1 MLQDPLRRA
10 PLRPDPS
17 SSAATQDSAVPDDPA
32 TPDDWDSLVRSGAAR
47 RADTDSTSGERG
59 PAGPR
64 SGEPGFPW
72 RHATR
77 PAHPGRNQA
86 VGVESGSEEPGSA
99 APVAGGPRV
108 EELSAGRPK
117 RRGIPLL
124 RRLGR
129 RTRRVLGLSAATL
142 TALVLLV
149 AAWVV
154 VPALRAP
161 GNDSLSAR
169 IAESARDRGL
179 GFLVT
184 GLETVQYDLN
194 PPPVDVPLDP
204 AVAKSLA
211 AAAAQPSSAATA
223 GSAPTP
229 GGSKPATPSARAT
242 AIPVHTPLK
251 PVASPALPG
260 EGVFSTRVL
269 VHGQPALQTALLRP
283 DSQHTSFLAGVVWM
297 SSSLLS
303 FVQHPGVTDPGQ
315 LDKWKQP
322 ATVPVQARTGL
333 VATFNSAFKIAD
345 SRGAFYQDGS
355 TVGSFRSG
363 AASLVITNDGKLDVG
378 AWGTEV
384 KMGPTVRSVRQNLTL
399 LVDGGQLSPD
409 IDKPGKAA
417 WGATIGNAAFVWRSG
432 VGVTATGDVVYVMGD
447 ALSARSLATLLQ
459 TAGAVRAMELDIN
472 RSWVSFMWYGS
483 GTAPTDPTSA
493 TPHKLVPFERPPDRY
508 FSLNNRD
515 FFAVYAR

>member
-1 MLQDPLRRA
+1 MLQDPLRRS
-10 PLRPDPS
+10 PLRR
-17 SSAATQDSAVPDDPA
+17 SAPQPGPT
-32 TPDDWDSLVRSGAAR
+32 TPDDAASPDPRPASDGWDELVGQGAEAH
-47 RADTDSTSGERG
+47 ADAD
-59 PAGPR
+59 PR
-64 SGEPGFPW
+64 SGEAGFPW

-77 PAHPGRNQA
+77 PVHSPRDQ
-86 VGVESGSEEPGSA
+86 VGGPD
-99 APVAGGPRV
+99 AGGQSLLGSDTARPGTATV
-108 EELSAGRPK
+108 EELRAGTTK
-117 RRGIPLL
+117 RRGLPLV

-129 RTRRVLGLSAATL
+129 RTRRVLGLTLATV
-142 TALVLLV
+142 TAVVVLV

-154 VPALRAP
+154 IPALRAP

-184 GLETVQYDLN
+184 GLETVQYDLS
-194 PPPVDVPLDP
+194 PPPVDAPLDP
-204 AVAKSLA
+204 SEAKSLA
-211 AAAAQPSSAATA
+211 AAAATPSSAGTS
-223 GSAPTP
+223 GPGPTP
-229 GGSKPATPSARAT
+229 AGTKPATPSSKAPTVA
-242 AIPVHTPLK
+242 AHAPLQ
-251 PVASPALPG
+251 PVASPPLPG
-260 EGVFSTRVL
+260 EGVFTTRVL

-322 ATVPVQARTGL
+322 ATIPVQARTGL

-355 TVGSFRSG
+355 SVGSFRTG
-363 AASLVITNDGKLDVG
+363 AASLVISNDGSVNVG

-417 WGATIGNAAFVWRSG
+417 WGATIGSAAFVWRSG

-447 ALSARSLATLLQ
+447 ALSARTLATLLQ
-459 TAGAVRAMELDIN
+459 RAGAVRAMELDIN

-483 GTAPTDPTSA
+483 GTAPTGPSAA